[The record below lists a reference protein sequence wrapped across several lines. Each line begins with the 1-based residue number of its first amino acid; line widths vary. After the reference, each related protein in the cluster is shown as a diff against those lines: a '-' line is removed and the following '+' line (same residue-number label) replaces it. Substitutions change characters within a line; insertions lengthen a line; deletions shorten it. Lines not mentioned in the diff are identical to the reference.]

1 VTTTNNEQAFE
12 DLHKTIEDALE
23 GVRRMNYALA
33 LKAILIKML
42 EECEKAEAKGIDVS
56 EIVTLVRIAN
66 DYLLYL
72 EDSPNEVPRV

>member
-1 VTTTNNEQAFE
+1 
-12 DLHKTIEDALE
+12 
-23 GVRRMNYALA
+23 MNYALA